1 MKKIQAQT
9 IFVAKNEI
17 KIVLYYNEV
26 NIVCT

>member
-9 IFVAKNEI
+9 IFVVKNEI

-26 NIVCT
+26 NVVCT